1 MHRLLRYV
9 IPIACAG
16 ALYAQAQGPQPQ
28 AAAAPTEAAAQPAG
42 LETPW
47 EMAPVL
53 QEIGAH
59 ADRLLAEL
67 DKVDVK
73 SWVAQGASETYAA
86 QLQSSK
92 DQSRAI
98 SQEAK
103 GLARN
108 PEKLAAQLQLFFRI
122 QAVDTMLGSV
132 EDGIRRYQDPAGAQR
147 LASLNAQNGLNRDR
161 LQGYILNLAAQ
172 REQEFQVMDREAQ
185 RCRGILTA
193 PASSG
198 RTSGRKK

>member
-1 MHRLLRYV
+1 
-9 IPIACAG
+9 
-16 ALYAQAQGPQPQ
+16 
-28 AAAAPTEAAAQPAG
+28 
-42 LETPW
+42 
-47 EMAPVL
+47 MAPVL